1 MLRRRLA
8 AITLGPA
15 SFVAST
21 PGQAGAITFGQL
33 DGNRHPNVGAQF
45 IPHPDTGEIVQ
56 WCSGSLLAPRVFL
69 TAAHCMDDSDADEHW
84 VTFDDPASSDG
95 SLIHGVAVT
104 HPKAWPDGVL
114 RDATFTAVGYRT
126 VRETKSGGWKA
137 ILDNVDR
144 RFATQSFKAL
154 RKAWLQLDMNPST
167 GSGGTCYGDSGGPH
181 FIGGPK
187 SNLEVSLTVTGDAY
201 CRATDTTYRLDTRSA
216 RAFLDDYVDPP

>member
-45 IPHPDTGEIVQ
+45 IPPPDPGEIVQ
-56 WCSGSLLAPRVFL
+56 WGSGSLLAPRVFL
-69 TAAHCMDDSDADEHW
+69 TGA
-84 VTFDDPASSDG
+84 PAPARPLG
-95 SLIHGVAVT
+95 
-104 HPKAWPDGVL
+104 KAWP
-114 RDATFTAVGYRT
+114 
-126 VRETKSGGWKA
+126 
-137 ILDNVDR
+137 
-144 RFATQSFKAL
+144 
-154 RKAWLQLDMNPST
+154 QLDMNPST

-181 FIGGPK
+181 FLGGPK

-201 CRATDTTYRLDTRSA
+201 CRATDTTYRLATRSA
-216 RAFLDDYVDPP
+216 RALLDDHGGHPRPPPA